1 MRKTVKHRRKTRN
14 KAGVNRVRTISEFFK
29 NRPGADLG
37 PFITQPYASTVIKRN
52 IKRHINKREY
62 ENAIVDFHTSLIRF
76 KSAVQSPN
84 INTTINFKNIA
95 KAELLRT
102 IPVGRTAGAL
112 LNRPEILS
120 NITELRTLLSGN
132 FEYPQIYSTEYN
144 HLLWLLNETITMVKR
159 GLHEKQID
167 YPLIPQREARAR
179 SSPRDV
185 MDLELLARGKRTR
198 RRHRHRN

>member
-1 MRKTVKHRRKTRN
+1 MRKTVKHRRKARN

-29 NRPGADLG
+29 TRPGADLG

-62 ENAIVDFHTSLIRF
+62 ENDIVDFHTSLLRF
-76 KSAVQSPN
+76 KSALQSPN
-84 INTTINFKNIA
+84 INININFKNIA

-144 HLLWLLNETITMVKR
+144 HLLWLLDETITMVKR
-159 GLHEKQID
+159 GLHEKQII
-167 YPLIPQREARAR
+167 YPLIPQRTARAR
-179 SSPRDV
+179 SSPREI
-185 MDLELLARGKRTR
+185 MDLALGKRTR
-198 RRHRHRN
+198 RRRIHRN